1 MTAYESAVFDELCQK
16 LANGAKLTGLEQARY
31 NFLDAQARQEWE
43 SKPQPFMY
51 GGDYA
56 DVF

>member
-1 MTAYESAVFDELCQK
+1 MTAYQSADYDDLLQRKAREEQLTASEQSRFD
-16 LANGAKLTGLEQARY
+16 R
-31 NFLDAQARQEWE
+31 LDAQARQEWE
-43 SKPQPFMY
+43 NKPQPFMY